1 MIHNDGDVLVPLAVA
16 GFVDANADKTVEA
29 LAGVWFEILVHTMDA
44 AADSVPLDAHVRGN
58 SALAQLQRH
67 PRDHHV
73 ERLGE
78 VGMGER
84 PWNAGSMNAV
94 LWAADTR
101 QAVAQVDD
109 DAMVVHSSSHARLGL
124 CMVIAGAAIPTDWE
138 TCCSLLYGRRSM
150 TIYFVPS
157 GRSYRLTS
165 STTEWLTSQKILAKV
180 EAEITCTTS
189 F

>member
-16 GFVDANADKTVEA
+16 GFVDANADKAVEA

-84 PWNAGSMNAV
+84 PWNAGGMNAV

-101 QAVAQVDD
+101 HAVAQVDD
-109 DAMVVHSSSHARLGL
+109 DAMVVHSSPHARLGL
-124 CMVIAGAAIPTDWE
+124 CMVIAGAAFPTDWADMLFPFIRAQVDDDVF
-138 TCCSLLYGRRSM
+138 CSVWTLIQVDIFHNRVVD
-150 TIYFVPS
+150 I
-157 GRSYRLTS
+157 
-165 STTEWLTSQKILAKV
+165 
-180 EAEITCTTS
+180 AENLG
-189 F
+189 